1 VSDERCPR
9 CDRPV
14 APQRLWD
21 THGTDGNGCTCAE
34 CMAHCWGDGCTALDW
49 RALYFLAAERAAS
62 PPQEVVEAARRIGEL
77 AKGASPGPWLVSRQR
92 TCVDTGMLASN
103 GEVWDGYS
111 IHPHFSVEGDDEDL
125 AQWSRDAAF
134 IAECRTL
141 AVVLAEF
148 VRGGDK

>member
-1 VSDERCPR
+1 MTKRTLEDWDEIREARRQCSA
-9 CDRPV
+9 RPAV
-14 APQRLWD
+14 
-21 THGTDGNGCTCAE
+21 
-34 CMAHCWGDGCTALDW
+34 DW
-49 RALYFLAAERAAS
+49 QAAYRALAAERAAS

-77 AKGASPGPWLVSRQR
+77 AKGVSPGPWLVSRQR
-92 TCVDTGMLASN
+92 TCVDTGMLAGN

-141 AVVLAEF
+141 APLLAEW
-148 VRGGDK
+148 VKGGGK